1 MSENQDTLNFYNLIK
16 LSFSQYRILLI
27 ITLFFFLISYFFYH
41 AFERDNYINSIH
53 LDPIHEIN
61 NPASEFYSSES
72 IYEYF
77 SSEFTDINNFKDFY
91 QSHYQIDPLSIDTD
105 VYFLKY
111 SFEIS
116 DNKFTII
123 SGDDN
128 KINLKYFKN
137 YIDYLNNKSSK
148 KLNYDIQKQIEN
160 FNQRRIKYD
169 DNLKNIQNMYDDKK
183 QFSYY
188 IDTEML
194 FYLEKK
200 TNLDDQENIYNNLIN
215 NIDREFFKFVK
226 IKETTF
232 KKLNQKN
239 KISSYFITS
248 FILSLVLYYLFILIN
263 MIRTR
268 LYN

>member
-1 MSENQDTLNFYNLIK
+1 MVIDNSASDFYN
-16 LSFSQYRILLI
+16 
-27 ITLFFFLISYFFYH
+27 
-41 AFERDNYINSIH
+41 
-53 LDPIHEIN
+53 
-61 NPASEFYSSES
+61 SES
-72 IYEYF
+72 IYQYF
-77 SSEFTDINNFKDFY
+77 SSEFTDINNFKNFY
-91 QSHYQIDPLSIDTD
+91 QSYYQIDPLSIDAD

-111 SFEIS
+111 RFNIS
-116 DNKFTII
+116 NNKFTIL

-137 YIDYLNNKSSK
+137 YVDYLSTKLSK
-148 KLNYDIQKQIEN
+148 KITYDIQEQIEN
-160 FNQRRIKYD
+160 FNQRRLKYN

-200 TNLDDQENIYNNLIN
+200 TSLDDQEIIYNNLVS
-215 NIDREFFKFVK
+215 NIDKEFLKFVK

-239 KISSYFITS
+239 KISNYFFVS
-248 FILSLVLYYLFILIN
+248 LILSLVLYYLFILIN